1 MAQFNKEDL
10 DRESAQLRAQR
21 KEHKKHETQLKKA
34 ERRNKKEQNKL
45 ARQKARNL
53 LRDNGYS
60 GRVLFFNKKP
70 YEVVFEEQT
79 VYAEP
84 NLLPAQNNLLPVDN
98 KKPKKKSSKSLESKD
113 LPKGLKKKGQVDP
126 DAEQMG
132 DYECS
137 HCGSTFNYKEIL
149 VNKSGA
155 KHYCPVCGEKN
166 SMYSTT
172 VPGLHSHPYYSANQ
186 KPKCNNDHTRNCKN
200 CGRCR

>member
-45 ARQKARNL
+45 AKQKARNL

-84 NLLPAQNNLLPVDN
+84 NLQPAQNNLKPAEN
-98 KKPKKKSSKSLESKD
+98 KKPK
-113 LPKGLKKKGQVDP
+113 
-126 DAEQMG
+126 
-132 DYECS
+132 C
-137 HCGSTFNYKEIL
+137 
-149 VNKSGA
+149 VNDRR
-155 KHYCPVCGEKN
+155 
-166 SMYSTT
+166 
-172 VPGLHSHPYYSANQ
+172 
-186 KPKCNNDHTRNCKN
+186 CNCNG